1 MDGRS
6 ASKSIQPEDRRVL
19 KKICLRELRD
29 STTYSVQFFFG
40 FEVAPRPGSRSYLS
54 LRDSKRSFGMKQCP
68 DIDRFQRDKSD
79 PSVVVFSEIKR
90 CQLPHSTHFFQ
101 KAKREGWVVGGLEL
115 RCPYPIPPNF
125 RRSVLGCIEAKLC
138 K

>member
-1 MDGRS
+1 MVSSRPRIEASDPSTATKNGKVARSMDGRS

-54 LRDSKRSFGMKQCP
+54 LRDSKLSFGMKQCP
-68 DIDRFQRDKSD
+68 DIGRFQRDKSD
-79 PSVVVFSEIKR
+79 PSVVVK
-90 CQLPHSTHFFQ
+90 
-101 KAKREGWVVGGLEL
+101 L
-115 RCPYPIPPNF
+115 RCGGMSI
-125 RRSVLGCIEAKLC
+125 L
-138 K
+138 